1 MTAPLNDQFLKSL
14 FPDLD
19 QFLITFA
26 KRIPIHSCRPANVP
40 YTSANDT
47 TIHKDLINDK
57 KNTIISY
64 LYKYTCKQ
72 TLLRRKIPHYTGSYS
87 AENIRYRI

>member
-57 KNTIISY
+57 KNT
-64 LYKYTCKQ
+64 LANKLCCVVKYHT
-72 TLLRRKIPHYTGSYS
+72 IPVVIPPRIYV
-87 AENIRYRI
+87 RYRI

>member
-57 KNTIISY
+57 K
-64 LYKYTCKQ
+64 KYTCKQ

-87 AENIRYRI
+87 AENIRTV